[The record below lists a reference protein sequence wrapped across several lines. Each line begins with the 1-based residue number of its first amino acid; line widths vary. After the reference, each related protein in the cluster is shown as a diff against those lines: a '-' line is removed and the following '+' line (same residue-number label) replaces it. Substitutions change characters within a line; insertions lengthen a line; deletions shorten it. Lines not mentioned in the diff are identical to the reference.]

1 MKNLKVS
8 SISSG
13 SITFDNGMILY
24 SEHEQSCC
32 EWHYLSMEDLTIYDF
47 EGLKFDLSNDNFFE
61 RIEEYGIALKPLN
74 GFPVRIPG
82 YGSNKGFYTSNLN
95 LVITNTDGV
104 SIYKEY
110 VIDECQFWEAD

>member
-8 SISSG
+8 SISREK
-13 SITFDNGMILY
+13 ITFDNGTVLY
-24 SEHEQSCC
+24 SEHEQDCC
-32 EWHYLSMEDLTIYDF
+32 EWHYLSMEDLTIDDF
-47 EGLKFDLSNDNFFE
+47 NGLEFDLSNDNFFE

-82 YGSNKGFYTSNLN
+82 YGSNNGYYTSNLT
-95 LVITNTDGV
+95 LVITNPDGV

-110 VIDECQFWEAD
+110 GIDECQFWEAD